1 MKKSDFQKQKR
12 WLLLNEF
19 AEQTIINEMEQNH
32 ERNGEKLI
40 PLEATLSRL

>member
-32 ERNGEKLI
+32 ERNGLFTNYEQQNEK
-40 PLEATLSRL
+40 S